1 MHRGIQHFSHL
12 HGKQIRRL
20 EPAVM
25 AALLDYEWPGNV
37 RELYNALER
46 MVILCDG
53 EVMTLTNLP
62 LNLAADS
69 AAGTSAAA
77 LQPQHRP
84 AAGQT
89 LTDTT
94 AAIERDLIS
103 RVLAEV
109 NFNKAVA
116 AKKLGIP
123 RSTLYY
129 KMKNLQ
135 LDVEES
141 TKVSKS

>member
-1 MHRGIQHFSHL
+1 
-12 HGKQIRRL
+12 
-20 EPAVM
+20 M

-46 MVILCDG
+46 MVILCDD
-53 EVMTLTNLP
+53 EVMTLANLP

-69 AAGTSAAA
+69 AAGLPVVALSPQQSAAV
-77 LQPQHRP
+77 
-84 AAGQT
+84 GQS

-94 AAIERDLIS
+94 EAIERDLIV

-109 NFNKAVA
+109 NFNKLLA

-135 LDVEES
+135 IDVEES
-141 TKVSKS
+141 TKMTKN